1 VLKRDDQRGF
11 TLIELSVAM
20 TLMLLVTGALLVAL
34 ESGTRAERHASSR
47 IDSEQSVRLVLA
59 QLTRDVGDANAL
71 LPAINPNQIDLGFAG
86 GGEVRWWYDG
96 TGHILRRMVPDP
108 HIPGAWDYGV
118 SITGL
123 TNASGTAIHFL
134 ASDGTDMFA
143 AADATPADQMTCTAT
158 IAVTVTSKAQPP
170 SLPFTEAASAPLN
183 AVADRRGCP

>member
-20 TLMLLVTGALLVAL
+20 TLMLLVTGALLAAL

-59 QLTRDVGDANAL
+59 QLTRDVGDASAL
-71 LPAINPNQIDLGFAG
+71 LPGINVNQIDMEINGAH
-86 GGEVRWWYDG
+86 VWWWYDS
-96 TGHILRRMVPDP
+96 TGHRLDRWTGVG
-108 HIPGAWDYGV
+108 GANYRGV

-123 TNASGTAIHFL
+123 TNAPGTVFHFL

-143 AADATPADQMTCTAT
+143 APDATLADQMTCTAT
-158 IAVTVTSKAQPP
+158 IAVSVTSTAQPP
-170 SLPFTEAASAPLN
+170 SAPFTEATNAPLN